1 MSSGSGF
8 PDIFFPDINKDW
20 HAHATKRFAGPFV
33 GVNYDRVDVDP
44 VILPYAAIQ
53 SGIGLKEF
61 YQRPRLGLASV
72 AWTNEMHD
80 FLSVTHWFYSN
91 VWMRELGCK
100 LRYSD
105 TLPPVVD
112 GKRPIQV
119 PEDVDKLAPVDV
131 SGIEK
136 GPTFMEYADAYD
148 WLSKSP
154 LAGFF
159 VPIHFGFCPTAMSAE
174 MVGVDKFMLWTI
186 KQPKLCHK
194 IMETITDTSANAAIA
209 IAKRYGFA
217 MMVIGGVL
225 ANSDLLAPA
234 KVKEYGIDYH
244 IKLVKKAFKG
254 GAGPQ
259 LWYHLCGNHSKDYL
273 LWKDVIMSPFTVMHI
288 GYMGKESFPVKLA
301 KEVYGNRATIMSSV
315 DTKLMYRGQPKQVY
329 DVSKQMILDGKDS
342 PRGFVHGCACEAPAY
357 TPSANMY
364 AMVKAA
370 REWGKF

>member
-1 MSSGSGF
+1 MSSGF
-8 PDIFFPDINKDW
+8 PEIFFPDINKDW

-91 VWMRELGCK
+91 VWMRELGCTLK
-100 LRYSD
+100 YTD

-112 GKRPIQV
+112 GKRPVQT
-119 PEDVDKLAPVDV
+119 PEDVDRLNPVDV

-148 WLSKSP
+148 WLAKSP

-209 IAKRYGFA
+209 MAKRYGFA

-301 KEVYGNRATIMSSV
+301 KETYGNRATIMSSV